1 MAGFILTRCGGW
13 LAGVWA
19 LVASALIVPVFV
31 LAPGVAAAQAMLVQG
46 LPVAGVPV
54 AGNAAAATPATA
66 ASTSLATIDRDMT
79 LADGVATAPA
89 LFSGVNDRQ
98 RAVDCM
104 TAAIA
109 YEAGN
114 QPLSGQEAVAQVIL
128 NRMRHP
134 RFPKTVCGVVFSG
147 SERATGCQFTFTCD
161 GSIYRRLRA
170 ETFATA
176 RAVALSVIDGLSP
189 DRVHGATHYHADYVL
204 PYWAAQGTAVA
215 KIGAHIFYRMPGDGG
230 PGAGD
235 PVTTSGEPPVALL
248 SRIAARGGRRT
259 TPAPTVTR
267 TAAPAARALFAPWGL
282 PVNGLA
288 ANGLNPGGLAPA
300 GLRPAG
306 LGLHP

>member
-1 MAGFILTRCGGW
+1 MTGVSDMLRTRQPGLLW
-13 LAGVWA
+13 ALLAAA
-19 LVASALIVPVFV
+19 LVALLPMAVQAQGLAVAGLPVVPAGANPVG
-31 LAPGVAAAQAMLVQG
+31 AANPVAAANLAVIDRAD
-46 LPVAGVPV
+46 P
-54 AGNAAAATPATA
+54 
-66 ASTSLATIDRDMT
+66 SLAGTI
-79 LADGVATAPA
+79 ATAPA
-89 LFSGVNDRQ
+89 LFTGSSDRQ

-114 QPLSGQEAVAQVIL
+114 QPVQGQEAVAQVIL

-147 SERATGCQFTFTCD
+147 SDRTTGCQFTFTCD
-161 GSIYRRLRA
+161 GSLYRRLRA

-176 RAVALSVIDGLSP
+176 RAVALSVIDGISP

-204 PYWAAQGTAVA
+204 PYWAATGTAVA

-235 PVTTSGEPPVALL
+235 PVLTSGEPSVALL
-248 SRIAARGGRRT
+248 SRVVSRQPRR
-259 TPAPTVTR
+259 PVQAVVR
-267 TAAPAARALFAPWGL
+267 SAAPVARSLFAPWGL

-288 ANGLNPGGLAPA
+288 ANASNPGGGLATA